1 MAKTL
6 EQLRTE
12 RLGLQEEA
20 AKLRLQ
26 VRETEKFFASTDY
39 YVNKVVRGEWEETN
53 VKFVAYKKEA
63 RTRAVELEE
72 ARGALEKIQLKRKE
86 LTKQIQA
93 LSVK

>member
-26 VRETEKFFASTDY
+26 IREAERFFASTDY

-53 VKFVAYKKEA
+53 ATFVAYKKEA

-72 ARGALEKIQLKRKE
+72 AREALEKVQAKRKE
-86 LTKQIQA
+86 LAQQIQA
-93 LSVK
+93 LRVK